1 MAMII
6 AQGDHYNED
15 VVITVEGK
23 DNDYTIDVEPEFL
36 KEVIERIIND
46 ELKKEHTMGGTYV
59 PERKSL
65 LNIYNVLQ
73 YYTFEENP
81 KVIVKGNIGT
91 IPPVPP
97 GAIA

>member
-6 AQGDHYNED
+6 AQGEYYNED

-36 KEVIERIIND
+36 KEVIKRIIND
-46 ELKKEHTMGGTYV
+46 ELKREHAMGGTYN

-81 KVIVKGNIGT
+81 KVIVKGDIGT
-91 IPPVPP
+91 LPYEPDVIY
-97 GAIA
+97 